1 MIHKILHMD
10 FLEDSTFGS
19 DVSLFGSLPLMDSL
33 RCHKLI
39 CFLIIGVCF
48 GVGLFISLAVL
59 AGNSFARRPSPLP
72 LRKVSL
78 INSPA

>member
-1 MIHKILHMD
+1 MD
-10 FLEDSTFGS
+10 FLEDSTLGS
-19 DVSLFGSLPLMDSL
+19 DVFLFGSFPLTDSL
-33 RCHKLI
+33 RCNKLA

-48 GVGLFISLAVL
+48 DVGPFISLVVL
-59 AGNSFARRPSPLP
+59 ADNSFACRPSPLP